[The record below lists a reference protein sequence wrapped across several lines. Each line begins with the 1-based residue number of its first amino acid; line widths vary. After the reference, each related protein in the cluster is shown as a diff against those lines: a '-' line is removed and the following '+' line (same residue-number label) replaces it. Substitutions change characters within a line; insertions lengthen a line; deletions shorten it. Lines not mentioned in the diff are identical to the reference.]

1 MTKHIIL
8 IGFKCVGKSVI
19 GRELARQL
27 ECRFI
32 DLDEEIEKS
41 YFRKNDKNLTCRQ
54 IMLSEGQDAFRKLEH
69 EVLVKVLK
77 LPVFGVISLG
87 GGAVMYKPSREL
99 IVTHTVIEVTAPK
112 NIVFERIMVRGR
124 PAFFSPDE
132 HPLDSFNRIWQE
144 RAPVYSQLTKY
155 KINNSGSLQQA
166 VDEIKSIINQ
176 LI

>member
-19 GRELARQL
+19 GKELARQI
-27 ECRFI
+27 ECGFI
-32 DLDEEIEKS
+32 DLDEEIEKA
-41 YFRKNDKNLTCRQ
+41 YFEQHNKNLTCRQ

-69 EVLVKVLK
+69 EALVKVLK
-77 LPVFGVISLG
+77 LPVFGVISMG
-87 GGAVMYKPSREL
+87 GGAAMYEPSHEL
-99 IVTHTVIEVTAPK
+99 IAAHTVIEITAPK

-132 HPLDSFNRIWQE
+132 HPLESFNRIWQE
-144 RAPVYSQLTKY
+144 RAPVYSRLAKY

-176 LI
+176 